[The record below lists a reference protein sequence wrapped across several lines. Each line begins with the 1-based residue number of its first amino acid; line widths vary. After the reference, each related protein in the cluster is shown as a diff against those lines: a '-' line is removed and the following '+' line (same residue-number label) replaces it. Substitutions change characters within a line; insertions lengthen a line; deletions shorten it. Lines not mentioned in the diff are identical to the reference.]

1 LVITQIWYRSLK
13 RLPGVLLGSLL
24 IVLMLVAPAAAR
36 NVPGSAAIA
45 QTAIDSTVGSAI
57 LDSVLS
63 YQDMPLCDV
72 LDEPEDGR
80 WEEPCTI
87 GLSIGGGF
95 LTLQD
100 APDGYQ
106 FDYRAAY
113 SSLILT
119 QRLSGGATIFGGL
132 IGEAGAGVLVY
143 NDGTLTHYGAGPVAG
158 ASFDLG
164 EANRLT
170 LLLAGELLHYSTTRS
185 DGLYTG
191 EYNAGRFLANVRL
204 SGIMKGDWFFL
215 EYGGDLRL
223 IHQTNS
229 GYTEFSGGN
238 SFAHIDATNFT
249 SLTAIG
255 NLKLGVPMGALTPY
269 VEGTGYYAIY
279 RGGNVNMA
287 GIDDILTGRL
297 GLGVNAEVLGGTLTL
312 RGGAYFDGD
321 GYKGMDAGFNFSKR
335 F

>member
-1 LVITQIWYRSLK
+1 MVITQVWLSFLNRA
-13 RLPGVLLGSLL
+13 PGVLLGALL
-24 IVLMLVAPAAAR
+24 IVLMLAAPAAAR

-45 QTAIDSTVGSAI
+45 QTAIDNTVSSAI

-63 YQDMPLCDV
+63 MPLCDV
-72 LDEPEDGR
+72 LDRHKAGR
-80 WEEPCTI
+80 LEEPCTT

-95 LTLQD
+95 LSLQD

-106 FDYRAAY
+106 FDYKAAY
-113 SSLILT
+113 STMILT
-119 QRLSGGATIFGGL
+119 QRLNGSATIFGGL
-132 IGEAGAGVLVY
+132 IGEAGSGVLIY
-143 NDGTLTHYGAGPVAG
+143 NDGTLTHYGAGPVVG

-170 LLLAGELLHYSTTRS
+170 LLGAGELLHYSTTRS

-191 EYNAGRFLANVRL
+191 EYNAARFLADVRL
-204 SGIMKGDWFFL
+204 SGTVEGDWFFL

-229 GYTEFSGGN
+229 GYTEFSGGS
-238 SFAHIDATNFT
+238 SFAQVDATNFT
-249 SLTAIG
+249 SLTAIA
-255 NLKLGVPMGALTPY
+255 NLKLGIPMGTLTPY
-269 VEGTGYYAIY
+269 VEGSGYYGIY
-279 RGGNVNMA
+279 RGGNVDMA
-287 GIDDILTGRL
+287 GIDDLLTGRL

-312 RGGAYFDGD
+312 RGGAYFDAE
-321 GYKGMDAGFNFSKR
+321 GYKGMDAGFNLSKR